1 MKIKM
6 LRSKMG
12 SNDGITT
19 KMYEEGQEYEVSES
33 LAESFLG
40 ENLAEVVEGEEK
52 ADKPVENKA
61 VAKAPKDKAE
71 KPVENKAA

>member
-19 KMYEEGQEYEVSES
+19 RMYLEGEEYEVSEA
-33 LAESFLG
+33 LGESFVG
-40 ENLAEVVEGEEK
+40 EQLAEVIDEK
-52 ADKPVENKA
+52 AEKPVENKA
-61 VAKAPKDKAE
+61 VEKAPKDKAE